1 MGKLKGS
8 WLCAHLQSTVSPEF
22 VCVAMHRVGI
32 CLAGTKYVMDFLVSA
47 PSEGQCK
54 KLASEEQQ
62 VSTETLC
69 LGKNSALILPE
80 DEHQSQGRNCI
91 DKTLFETLPVQNYIC
106 SCYKEHKKLEGF
118 LMEIPLSLLCTTLFL
133 FRRQTESWRVLQSSV
148 GHTKYHWS
156 LPRLRCTLEKRYKEL
171 SSAVLLAFVSSVLL
185 VTVGAA
191 VVFFIMDVLSVRP
204 TCIFMETWVWFS
216 IQEWFTRQFCYHV
229 LVLPSRSLT
238 DIWSVVTLKTCS
250 LQSV

>member
-106 SCYKEHKKLEGF
+106 SCYKEHKNWKGSLWKHF
-118 LMEIPLSLLCTTLFL
+118 CPCSVPLFFL
-133 FRRQTESWRVLQSSV
+133 FRRQTELKSCRVQWDTQNITGLFL
-148 GHTKYHWS
+148 GWDAH
-156 LPRLRCTLEKRYKEL
+156 LRKGIKN
-171 SSAVLLAFVSSVLL
+171 SVLL
-185 VTVGAA
+185 Y
-191 VVFFIMDVLSVRP
+191 F
-204 TCIFMETWVWFS
+204 
-216 IQEWFTRQFCYHV
+216 
-229 LVLPSRSLT
+229 
-238 DIWSVVTLKTCS
+238 
-250 LQSV
+250 

>member
-1 MGKLKGS
+1 
-8 WLCAHLQSTVSPEF
+8 
-22 VCVAMHRVGI
+22 MHRVGI

-118 LMEIPLSLLCTTLFL
+118 LMEIPLSLLCTTFFFCLGGKLRAEESCRVQWDTQNITGLFL
-133 FRRQTESWRVLQSSV
+133 
-148 GHTKYHWS
+148 G
-156 LPRLRCTLEKRYKEL
+156 
-171 SSAVLLAFVSSVLL
+171 
-185 VTVGAA
+185 
-191 VVFFIMDVLSVRP
+191 
-204 TCIFMETWVWFS
+204 
-216 IQEWFTRQFCYHV
+216 
-229 LVLPSRSLT
+229 
-238 DIWSVVTLKTCS
+238 
-250 LQSV
+250 